1 MRDSLL
7 QARIPIGSDP
17 EVRLQYS
24 SCIVGGRVGKLVK
37 DMDLFAAIILYK
49 HIQNPYIPDDEQD
62 TYTAHKCMT
71 LRMDHLHIRER
82 IRYT

>member
-7 QARIPIGSDP
+7 QARIPIGSYP

-24 SCIVGGRVGKLVK
+24 SCIGGARVGKLVK

-49 HIQNPYIPDDEQD
+49 HIA
-62 TYTAHKCMT
+62 TRSSLSVSKTT
-71 LRMDHLHIRER
+71 SLR
-82 IRYT
+82 TSV